1 MTKALFAQKSI
12 AQAYINKIC
21 QNAISFLLF
30 KEDEKVLTYF
40 FALYNELFIVYNE
53 HDNQKKSCV
62 SAHHTN
68 TQDFILN
75 NKLSSTIQRVEHR
88 QLRHP

>member
-1 MTKALFAQKSI
+1 MTKALFAQKNI

-40 FALYNELFIVYNE
+40 FALYKGLFIVYNE
-53 HDNQKKSCV
+53 HDNQKNLVCRHIIPTHK
-62 SAHHTN
+62 
-68 TQDFILN
+68 ILY
-75 NKLSSTIQRVEHR
+75 
-88 QLRHP
+88 

>member
-1 MTKALFAQKSI
+1 MAKALFAQKSI

-53 HDNQKKSCV
+53 QDNKKILCV
-62 SAHHTN
+62 GTSYQHTR
-68 TQDFILN
+68 FLY
-75 NKLSSTIQRVEHR
+75 
-88 QLRHP
+88 

>member
-40 FALYNELFIVYNE
+40 FALYKGLFIVYNE
-53 HDNQKKSCV
+53 HDNKKNLVCR
-62 SAHHTN
+62 HIIPTHK
-68 TQDFILN
+68 ILY
-75 NKLSSTIQRVEHR
+75 
-88 QLRHP
+88 

>member
-40 FALYNELFIVYNE
+40 FALYKGLLSFITSMITK
-53 HDNQKKSCV
+53 KKSCV

-68 TQDFILN
+68 TQDFLY
-75 NKLSSTIQRVEHR
+75 
-88 QLRHP
+88 